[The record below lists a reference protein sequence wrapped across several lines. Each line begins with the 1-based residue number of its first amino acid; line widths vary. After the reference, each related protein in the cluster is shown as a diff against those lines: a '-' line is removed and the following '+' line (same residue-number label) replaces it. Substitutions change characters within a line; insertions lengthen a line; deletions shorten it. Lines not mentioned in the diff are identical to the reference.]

1 MLPIYFLF
9 FLSFFFFWVSIHK
22 RYSQTRGPSFDS
34 SSLIPN
40 SSMTNMH
47 MHRECVRVP
56 PSLGVFYVYGSVQ
69 KEQLLRCYSPV
80 LKRLSG
86 DPAHSVLAVE
96 FGISGGL

>member
-1 MLPIYFLF
+1 
-9 FLSFFFFWVSIHK
+9 
-22 RYSQTRGPSFDS
+22 
-34 SSLIPN
+34 
-40 SSMTNMH
+40 